1 MDEGQSRDDP
11 SVENDRGLVAMVDIN
26 FDAVLRVEIFIGEIE
41 ERLQDY
47 SRFWRDYVAPFTYDE
62 IDDIFDTE
70 GHGSWAELDPIYAAR
85 KETEFPG
92 QGILRREDTYF
103 DAATHP
109 NHPGSI
115 AEYSA
120 TALVLG
126 VSGTYFESTF
136 GANYP
141 ALHEEGNEDQ
151 NLSAR
156 PVYELIAAGERFE
169 ERLGQLGEKY
179 LSEEINSRRRNR

>member
-1 MDEGQSRDDP
+1 MI
-11 SVENDRGLVAMVDIN
+11 DIN
-26 FDAVLRVEIFIGEIE
+26 FDTVLRVEIFIGEIG
-41 ERLQDY
+41 ERLQDFR
-47 SRFWRDYVAPFTYDE
+47 RFFTDYLAPFTYDE

-70 GHGSWAELDPIYAAR
+70 GHGTWAELDPIYAAQ
-85 KETEFPG
+85 KAISHPG

-115 AEYSA
+115 AESSA
-120 TALVLG
+120 TELVLG

-179 LSEEINSRRRNR
+179 LQEEIAHSRRGNPR